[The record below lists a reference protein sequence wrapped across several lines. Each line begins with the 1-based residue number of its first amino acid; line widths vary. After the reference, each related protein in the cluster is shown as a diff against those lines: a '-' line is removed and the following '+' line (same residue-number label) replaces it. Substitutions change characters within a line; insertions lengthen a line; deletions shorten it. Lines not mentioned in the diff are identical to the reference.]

1 MSPDEAPQRPT
12 EVPMSSS
19 GSGAEASPDARFDA
33 HRWALGLIVASAL
46 AIGVAYGSAFLPGGT
61 PDWAPWLFMIGTSVI
76 MVATMAVGAARG
88 GSIGRLW
95 IPFALVLVIVM
106 GGFGTVLALPPV
118 DPVDPDLWL
127 GLPPR
132 AAVVLYV
139 IGFLPF
145 FLVPVAYAWTF
156 DELTLGEGDLER
168 VRDEALR
175 ARREMPK

>member
-1 MSPDEAPQRPT
+1 MDTGRDHDPVPRP
-12 EVPMSSS
+12 
-19 GSGAEASPDARFDA
+19 GLDA
-33 HRWALGLIVASAL
+33 HRWALGSIVASAL
-46 AIGVAYGSAFLPGGT
+46 GIGVAYGSAFLPGGT
-61 PDWAPWLFMIGTSVI
+61 PGWAPWLFMIGTSVI

-106 GGFGTVLALPPV
+106 GGFGFVLALPPA
-118 DPVDPDLWL
+118 DPGDLDLWL

-139 IGFLPF
+139 IGFLPYC
-145 FLVPVAYAWTF
+145 LVPVAYAWTF

>member
-1 MSPDEAPQRPT
+1 MSDEAQSPQPAK
-12 EVPMSSS
+12 PA
-19 GSGAEASPDARFDA
+19 GPDM
-33 HRWALGLIVASAL
+33 HRWALGLIVASAI
-46 AIGVAYGSAFLPGGT
+46 AIGLAYASAFLPGGT
-61 PDWAPWLFMIGTSVI
+61 PGWAPWLFMIGTSVI

-95 IPFALVLVIVM
+95 IPFSMVLVIVM
-106 GGFGTVLALPPV
+106 GGFGLVLALPPA
-118 DPVDPDLWL
+118 DPGDPELWL

-132 AAVVLYV
+132 AAVIMYG

-156 DELTLGEGDLER
+156 DDLTLGEGDLER

-175 ARREMPK
+175 ARGEMPK